1 MKKII
6 PLLIVTLLLVTCKN
20 KTTPDK
26 SVSAQMTTQSVDSSD
41 LTNNFYD
48 NAETISLPV
57 QELTIAGE
65 ILNPGTVDFS
75 RLEKRSVIVK
85 EALLDDTGGN
95 RFTGAFR
102 YDGYSLFDIL
112 NDRIINKTNEKEFQ
126 QVIDLFVEI
135 ENSAGEKVVFSW
147 GEIYY
152 PANLHRIIIATDVAR
167 IVPSKTK
174 ELWTL
179 PVSGR
184 IVAGN
189 DLVTERNISDPVKIT
204 VRSYPKSFETI
215 KGMSPMYSEVFSL
228 FTDTKAS
235 VKIAAI
241 PSGLNENTYNTVF
254 YGRGKGIH
262 STSPF
267 SGVFLKSLLEK
278 YYPSTRE
285 NLKTGLFCFAAKDGY
300 RMTVSYSELFNRND
314 QQEFLLVKSESGED
328 GGLFRIFPAPDF
340 FSDRAIK
347 SLNEV
352 HFGNSGKSL

>member
-1 MKKII
+1 MKKIL
-6 PLLIVTLLLVTCKN
+6 PLLLVAFLMVTCKSTIN
-20 KTTPDK
+20 YDK
-26 SVSAQMTTQSVDSSD
+26 SESVQMTAQSVDSSD

-48 NAETISLPV
+48 NVETISLPTH
-57 QELTIAGE
+57 ELTIAGE

-85 EALLDDTGGN
+85 EALLDDSGGN

-112 NDRIINKTNEKEFQ
+112 NDRIINKANAEEFP

-135 ENSAGEKVVFSW
+135 ENAAGEKVVFSW

-152 PANLHRIIIATDVAR
+152 PADLHKIILATDVAR

-179 PVSGR
+179 PVSAR
-184 IVAGN
+184 IVSGN
-189 DLVTERNISDPVKIT
+189 DLITERNISDPVRIT
-204 VRSYPKSFETI
+204 VRSYPKSFVTI
-215 KGMSPMYSEVFSL
+215 KGMSPMYSDAFSL
-228 FTDTKAS
+228 YTENNYLSKISDVPAS
-235 VKIAAI
+235 
-241 PSGLNENTYNTVF
+241 LNENTYNTVF

-267 SGVFLKSLLEK
+267 SGVFLRSVLEK
-278 YYPSTRE
+278 FYPSTRQ
-285 NLKTGLFCFAAKDGY
+285 NLMTGLFCFAAKDGY

-314 QQEFLLVKSESGED
+314 QQEFLLTKSPGGED

-340 FSDRAIK
+340 FSDRSIK
-347 SLNEV
+347 SLKEV
-352 HFGNSGKSL
+352 HFINITGSL